1 MYVCRNFFLISI
13 KRTLFEYIYSN
24 TYTSC
29 TMKINFAEKPA
40 WWMLKSFLVNKKKSS
55 QSILTRSFHSLALE
69 LWICIERSK
78 SVDITANVEW
88 NCPIDLI
95 SVARKERFINVR
107 HQYYTEQAM
116 SLWAASRCVVFLI
129 EYVSIRIVSTHLGL
143 SFFVL
148 VNVISEKIFNK
159 IYKFTFFLFFSLFRI
174 NWFNKEQS
182 NSSNDCWFLLCF
194 MFFVFL

>member
-1 MYVCRNFFLISI
+1 M
-13 KRTLFEYIYSN
+13 
-24 TYTSC
+24 
-29 TMKINFAEKPA
+29 
-40 WWMLKSFLVNKKKSS
+40 VNVKKLSGKQKKSS

-116 SLWAASRCVVFLI
+116 SLWAASCCVVFLI

>member
-1 MYVCRNFFLISI
+1 M
-13 KRTLFEYIYSN
+13 
-24 TYTSC
+24 
-29 TMKINFAEKPA
+29 
-40 WWMLKSFLVNKKKSS
+40 VNVKKLSGKQKKSS

-159 IYKFTFFLFFSLFRI
+159 IYKFTFFLFFLSFESIDLIRNNQTVQMIVDFYCVSCFSCFFRFTTVTTSI
-174 NWFNKEQS
+174 VKRCLKNG
-182 NSSNDCWFLLCF
+182 SS
-194 MFFVFL
+194 